1 MSYNKKMEIKQKAQ
15 GMNPYIVAR
24 NLDQIAAKSS
34 KNIYES
40 LVIISKR
47 SNQISTDLK
56 KELNAKL
63 DEFASTTDTLE
74 EIHENKEQIEISK
87 FYERLPNPSIIA
99 LNEFMGSE
107 LSWKYKE
114 DYTEDVDILLS

>member
-1 MSYNKKMEIKQKAQ
+1 MNYNNNNEIKKKAQ
-15 GMNPYIVAR
+15 GIDPYIVAR
-24 NLDQIAAKSS
+24 NLDEIAELSGN
-34 KNIYES
+34 NIYES
-40 LVIISKR
+40 INIVSKR

-63 DEFASTTDTLE
+63 EEFASSTDTLE

-99 LNEFMGSE
+99 LHEFME
-107 LSWKYKE
+107 DKIYWRYKE
-114 DYTEDVDILLS
+114 NDEQ